1 MDNIK
6 KTWSLEEEKQFLQI
20 LFDYKQ
26 RYNSIN
32 SLSIEIWNNITE
44 MINKIRNS
52 NKTTN
57 DIIDYYNKLKEKYQV
72 LIYIINII
80 NRIIQIMK

>member
-72 LIYIINII
+72 LFNIF
-80 NRIIQIMK
+80 NRIMQIMK

>member
-1 MDNIK
+1 MENIK

-57 DIIDYYNKLKEKYQV
+57 DVIDYYNKLKEKYQV
-72 LIYIINII
+72 LIYIIN
-80 NRIIQIMK
+80 RIIQIMN

>member
-80 NRIIQIMK
+80 NRII

>member
-1 MDNIK
+1 MENIK

-57 DIIDYYNKLKEKYQV
+57 DVIDYYNKLKEKYQV
-72 LIYIINII
+72 LIY
-80 NRIIQIMK
+80 

>member
-72 LIYIINII
+72 LI
-80 NRIIQIMK
+80 